1 MGFKSVTISV
11 LILAFSSNAYSTGKG
26 SNPNG
31 KPFIELAG
39 QIVEVEGEISSLQ
52 DQVDSLVGRV
62 DSLESKVMANEGAIA
77 SLQNQNITLQATVDA
92 YGSTTDS
99 LQSQLTALEAE
110 NDNLLA
116 QIEAGD
122 ANLQTQV
129 DENNSL
135 IISLQMSLSDISDL
149 QAQIDNNANLISMM
163 SSEIQ
168 QIQQGLALK
177 QTIISG
183 NCPDGFA
190 VQAINTDGTVVCTSA
205 GGEGS
210 VTNLTSVFVVGQYDV
225 APNATHT
232 TQDFCP
238 TGYLASGAGLWWA
251 FNVDIIGFY
260 AVTGS
265 GGVSYGFYRVRNH
278 TNYITTYITATT
290 CIK

>member
-1 MGFKSVTISV
+1 MGIKSVTLSV
-11 LILAFSSNAYSTGKG
+11 LILAFSSNVYSVGKG

-62 DSLESKVMANEGAIA
+62 DSLESRVTANEDTIA
-77 SLQNQNITLQATVDA
+77 SLQNQNITLQATIDA
-92 YGSTTDS
+92 YGTTTDS
-99 LQSQLTALEAE
+99 LQSQLTALEIE
-110 NDNLLA
+110 NVSLLA

-122 ANLQTQV
+122 TNLQNQV
-129 DENNSL
+129 DENNNL
-135 IISLQMSLSDISDL
+135 ITSLQMSLSDISGL
-149 QAQIDNNANLISMM
+149 QSQIDNNANLISMM
-163 SSEIQ
+163 TNEIQ

-190 VQAINTDGTVVCTSA
+190 VQAVNDDGSVVCTST
-205 GGEGS
+205 GGTGS
-210 VTNLTSVFVVGQYDV
+210 ATNLTSVFVVGQYDV

-238 TGYLASGAGLWWA
+238 TDYFASGAGLWWTY
-251 FNVDIIGFY
+251 NVDINGFY
-260 AVTGS
+260 AVTNNGI
-265 GGVSYGFYRVRNH
+265 GYGFYRVKNN
-278 TNYITTYITATT
+278 TNYTTTYITATT